1 MSNRI
6 SAADVASRVASVVLH
21 PLLLPVYCTLLVLYT
36 PTPFAGMPVV
46 LNAYLLGVVG
56 IIGSLMPLIVIGGF
70 IMFGYVS
77 GVEMPTRSE
86 RVLPFMATALV
97 LGCVT
102 SLGQAYLPGQLPES
116 LNAVLFGESVALFV
130 AAVCSMRWKISL
142 HAMGAGALLA
152 AVASIGTAYGQ
163 DFTPIAAGAFVWAG
177 IMVWARLHE
186 KAHTPWQ
193 LLAGYVAGFAVMGLV
208 MYLLFVRRHL

>member
-6 SAADVASRVASVVLH
+6 SAADLASRVASVVLH

-116 LNAVLFGESVALFV
+116 LNAVLFGESVVLFV

-163 DFTPIAAGAFVWAG
+163 DFTPIAAVAFVWAG

>member
-1 MSNRI
+1 MSNCI
-6 SAADVASRVASVVLH
+6 PAADVASKVASVVLH

-56 IIGSLMPLIVIGGF
+56 IIGSLIPLIVIGGF

-86 RVLPFMATALV
+86 RVLPFVTTALV
-97 LGCVT
+97 IGCVT
-102 SLGQAYLPGQLPES
+102 CLGPFCLPGQLPES
-116 LNAVLFGESVALFV
+116 LNAVLAGEAAVLFV
-130 AAVCSMRWKISL
+130 ASVCSLRWKISL
-142 HAMGAGALLA
+142 HAMGAGALLS
-152 AVASIGTAYGQ
+152 AVASIGTVYGQ

-193 LLAGYVAGFAVMGLV
+193 LLAGYVAGFVVMGLA
-208 MYLLFVRRHL
+208 MYFLFVRRHL